1 VKRIWL
7 TLIQPSKKYL
17 RAQDQFTKIHMVKD
31 VPAASLEVS
40 KVRDIFHNED
50 RNDPA
55 IAQEKRVWELASIL
69 FDEIDLSATDKDES
83 QARRQALSDYWAD
96 LVRES
101 STKSTDLAASS
112 EEKAVACLA
121 GHRVAEAC
129 KFLLDGK
136 NFRLGTLVA
145 LIGSSDAVKK
155 DMREQLKVWRDSKM
169 LSEFSESIRT
179 IYELLSGNVGVCEG
193 MKGVPAEDRIESF
206 VISSKFG
213 LDWKQ
218 AFGLRLWYAIAKQ
231 DDLSMAVR
239 KFKSDVDQE
248 RESKPHPWYIDQG
261 IKPLWE
267 DEDESSR
274 QDLLWGLLQL
284 YADENTDLE
293 AVLRP
298 ENSQLSPLDM
308 RLSWQLGQA
317 LVSTGKV
324 SYGSN
329 AVEKADA
336 ATLAY
341 TSQLT
346 SAGEWLEAIFVILH
360 LSDPEARA
368 KAIKEQLCRHAG
380 QIGPESGPNFAA
392 LTQKLQIP
400 SAWVWEAL
408 ALYMRSV
415 KKDASG
421 EVECLLRAGS
431 FDEAHRVLANEVA
444 PRAIVERDYATLSSL
459 IAQFEGRQG
468 TISGWSSGGEIYS
481 LFLTLLQQ
489 RSKGENTQAM
499 VLDRLQAG
507 LHAMNEEVPE
517 TDLMRYAAVSDMADE
532 TAKEIL
538 KLGRKKQVCLT
549 GASNPLTNYAN
560 MRSRTLSSA
569 TRF

>member
-1 VKRIWL
+1 
-7 TLIQPSKKYL
+7 
-17 RAQDQFTKIHMVKD
+17 MKD
-31 VPAASLEVS
+31 VPVATLEVS
-40 KVRDIFHNED
+40 KVRDMFQNED
-50 RNDPA
+50 KNDPA
-55 IAQEKRVWELASIL
+55 SVQEKRVWELASVL
-69 FDEIDLSATDKDES
+69 FDNIDLSANDENES
-83 QARRQALSDYWAD
+83 QPRRKALSNFWAD
-96 LVRES
+96 LVRDS
-101 STKSTDLAASS
+101 STKSTGMAATS

-121 GHRVAEAC
+121 GHRVADAC
-129 KFLLDGK
+129 KHLLDTQ

-145 LIGSSDAVKK
+145 LIGTSDAVKR

-169 LSEFSESIRT
+169 LSEFSDSIRT

-193 MKGVPAEDRIESF
+193 MKGGPTEDRFDSF

-231 DDLSMAVR
+231 DDVSAAVR
-239 KFKSDVDQE
+239 RFKNDIDQE
-248 RESKPHPWYIDQG
+248 RESSPRPWFADQG
-261 IKPLWE
+261 IKPLWQ
-267 DEDESSR
+267 DDDESSR

-308 RLSWQLGQA
+308 RLSWQLGLA

-324 SYGSN
+324 SYGNN
-329 AVEKADA
+329 ATEKADA
-336 ATLAY
+336 ITLAY
-341 TSQLT
+341 ASQLT

-360 LSDPEARA
+360 LSDPKVRA
-368 KAIKEQLCRHAG
+368 AAIKEQLCRHAG
-380 QIGPESGPNFAA
+380 LIGPESGANFDA

-400 SAWVWEAL
+400 SPWIWEAL

-415 KKDASG
+415 KKDASA

-431 FDEAHRVLANEVA
+431 FEEAHRVLTNEVA

-459 IAQFEGRQG
+459 IAQFDGRHG
-468 TISGWSSGGEIYS
+468 TIAGWSSGGEIYS
-481 LFLTLLQQ
+481 HFLTLLQH
-489 RSKGENTQAM
+489 RSKGENSQPM

-507 LHAMNEEVPE
+507 LHAMNEDVGE
-517 TDLMRYAAVSDMADE
+517 TDLMRYAALSDMADE

-538 KLGRKKQVCLT
+538 KLGRKKQVC
-549 GASNPLTNYAN
+549 
-560 MRSRTLSSA
+560 
-569 TRF
+569 

>member
-1 VKRIWL
+1 
-7 TLIQPSKKYL
+7 
-17 RAQDQFTKIHMVKD
+17 
-31 VPAASLEVS
+31 
-40 KVRDIFHNED
+40 
-50 RNDPA
+50 
-55 IAQEKRVWELASIL
+55 
-69 FDEIDLSATDKDES
+69 
-83 QARRQALSDYWAD
+83 
-96 LVRES
+96 
-101 STKSTDLAASS
+101 
-112 EEKAVACLA
+112 
-121 GHRVAEAC
+121 
-129 KFLLDGK
+129 
-136 NFRLGTLVA
+136 
-145 LIGSSDAVKK
+145 
-155 DMREQLKVWRDSKM
+155 
-169 LSEFSESIRT
+169 
-179 IYELLSGNVGVCEG
+179 
-193 MKGVPAEDRIESF
+193 
-206 VISSKFG
+206 
-213 LDWKQ
+213 
-218 AFGLRLWYAIAKQ
+218 
-231 DDLSMAVR
+231 
-239 KFKSDVDQE
+239 
-248 RESKPHPWYIDQG
+248 
-261 IKPLWE
+261 
-267 DEDESSR
+267 
-274 QDLLWGLLQL
+274 
-284 YADENTDLE
+284 
-293 AVLRP
+293 
-298 ENSQLSPLDM
+298 
-308 RLSWQLGQA
+308 
-317 LVSTGKV
+317 
-324 SYGSN
+324 
-329 AVEKADA
+329 VEKADA